1 MRYFFTRYFACFI
14 ILFAVIHPGNA
25 QHANSALLKS
35 DSLLRLLRGSSDSV
49 YIRLC
54 VEISEAYTNE
64 KKLSLGFN
72 YLDSA
77 LARAQ
82 SSHRLRQEGYVL
94 NCYGNQYNYISDTR
108 SAIGVFEKAL
118 RIYEQMHFVPGQVS
132 VYINKGNTYFNN
144 QEFAKAEKSYRKA
157 LQLYQ
162 SAPDDSHT
170 EADVYNNV
178 GSACGAQEKYDE
190 AEACF
195 RKALAINQQNKDYIS
210 MSYSYNNL
218 AVVMQSLGNDRA
230 SLSYMYQA
238 LPLKMQYGTLA
249 DKADANRGVAEA
261 YRSLGKQDSCIAFL
275 LKSMTF
281 ADTAVYNGRLKA
293 VYDDLAQAYTKTGRY
308 KEANAYY
315 NLLKHVSTELSQ
327 REMASQIEQN
337 DVMIDFVKGH
347 ITDSLAQAARIAG
360 QQQQIERSNTLRT
373 FLVIIVAMI
382 VVFSLFLFR
391 RYRQSQAQKKEIEA
405 QKHLVD
411 EKQKEIVDSITYA
424 KRLQDAILPPPRM
437 LAEALPGHFIL
448 YLPKDIVAGDFYW
461 LEKRGD
467 YIFIAAADST
477 GHGVP
482 GAMVSVVCSNALSRC
497 VKEFGLSD
505 TGAILDK
512 ARELVLDTFSK
523 SESEI
528 KDGMDISLCRI
539 RIGTGELQW
548 SGANNPLWHISNGV
562 LQSIKP
568 DKQPVGHTE
577 APTPFTT
584 HTLSL
589 PKDSMLYLFTD
600 GFADQFGG
608 KEGKKFKYR
617 RLEESLLAMWS
628 NPLAEQRL
636 ELTAIFDNWKG
647 PLEQVD
653 DVCVIGIRI

>member
-1 MRYFFTRYFACFI
+1 MRYFFSRRFACII
-14 ILFAVIHPGNA
+14 ILFAAIHPAKA

-35 DSLLRLLRGSSDSV
+35 DSLIRLLPGPNDSV
-49 YIRLC
+49 YIKLC

-82 SSHRLRQEGYVL
+82 SGHRLRQEGYVL
-94 NCYGNQYNYISDTR
+94 NCYGNQYNYISDTKN
-108 SAIGVFEKAL
+108 AIGVFEKAL

-170 EADVYNNV
+170 EADVYNNI

-249 DKADANRGVAEA
+249 DKADANRGVGEA
-261 YRSLGKQDSCIAFL
+261 YRSLGRQDSCIAFL
-275 LKSMTF
+275 LKSMAF

-293 VYDDLAQAYTKTGRY
+293 VYEDLAQAYTKAGSY
-308 KEANAYY
+308 KKANLYY

-347 ITDSLAQAARIAG
+347 ITDSLAQATRIAG

-437 LAEALPGHFIL
+437 LAESLPGHFIL

-461 LEKRGD
+461 LERRGD

-528 KDGMDISLCRI
+528 KDGMDISLCRL

-548 SGANNPLWHISNGV
+548 SGANNPLWHISEGA
-562 LQSIKP
+562 LQSIRP
-568 DKQPVGHTE
+568 DKQPVGYTD
-577 APTPFTT
+577 APQPFTT
-584 HTLSL
+584 HSLSL
-589 PKDSMLYLFTD
+589 PKGSMLYLFTD

-608 KEGKKFKYR
+608 REGKKFKYR
-617 RLEESLLAMWS
+617 RLEETLLAMW
-628 NPLAEQRL
+628 NKPLMEQRL
-636 ELTAIFDNWKG
+636 ELTAIFDNWRG